1 MSSMCNNFRYKNHF
15 LAMLEIKQFT
25 PVQAKSKALFFCIH
39 KFQGRSVDLSQGS
52 FTRGDSLVALA
63 SEEVESGQFYC
74 L

>member
-25 PVQAKSKALFFCIH
+25 LVQAKSKALFSCVQTNY
-39 KFQGRSVDLSQGS
+39 KFQGRSVDLSV
-52 FTRGDSLVALA
+52 TRGDSLVALA
-63 SEEVESGQFYC
+63 SEEAESGQFYC